1 MTIKYDDGDIAA
13 CKAAVLLSTI
23 KDDAINYDNPL
34 SVVRQGVA
42 SAPDDVLVKFPFQF
56 SGQVRFPFQCNDS
69 FK

>member
-42 SAPDDVLVKFPFQF
+42 SAPDDVLVKFPFLA
-56 SGQVRFPFQCNDS
+56 R
-69 FK
+69 